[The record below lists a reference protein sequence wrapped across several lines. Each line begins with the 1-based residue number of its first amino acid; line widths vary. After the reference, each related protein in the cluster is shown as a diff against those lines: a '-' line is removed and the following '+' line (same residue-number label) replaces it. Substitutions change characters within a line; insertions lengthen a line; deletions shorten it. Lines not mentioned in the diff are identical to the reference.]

1 MPDPTEDVAPDP
13 QTERVDLDD
22 PFDVPE
28 DVEEAWDDDEVDEG
42 EAPSG

>member
-1 MPDPTEDVAPDP
+1 MSDQPAGTGD
-13 QTERVDLDD
+13 ERVDLDD

-28 DVEEAWDDDEVDEG
+28 DVHEAWEEDDVAEG